1 VAFGVYMDVHIPMV
15 ITQTL
20 RRRGLDVLTSQEDK
34 RTTADDDSLLAR
46 ATELGRILFSQDQ
59 DFLRIAAEWRSRG
72 RSFPGIVFAAQRGV
86 SLGGLARDLELL
98 LTCCE
103 AEELRDRVTYLPLP

>member
-1 VAFGVYMDVHIPMV
+1 MDVHVPMV

-20 RRRGLDVLTSQEDK
+20 RRRGFDVLTSQEDQK
-34 RTTADDDSLLAR
+34 ATADDDSLLAR
-46 ATELGRILFSQDQ
+46 ATELGRILFSQDR

-72 RSFPGIVFAAQRGV
+72 RAFPGIIFAAQRGS
-86 SLGGLARDLELL
+86 SLGGLARDLELV

-103 AEELRDRVTYLPLP
+103 PEELRDRVTYLPLQ